1 MSIAVLFDCSAD
13 SLAQYDQ
20 CLELCP
26 ELADQPARP
35 YHMCMP
41 SGTGFLVIDVWESP
55 EAFARFGEVL
65 GRRSA
70 RSTCSQRRMSARSTG
85 SSRGN
90 RPAPPGEFPPGP
102 APPGSAPAAS
112 ASAHPDSPG
121 QARRGKTATGS
132 PDDSHRGAELADM
145 CTSTEPDGPT
155 EHSKYSALSACL
167 LYSVRYGT

>member
-65 GRRSA
+65 GPVLGQVNLQPTPDVRQIHQIIA
-70 RSTCSQRRMSARSTG
+70 REPASTTG
-85 SSRGN
+85 
-90 RPAPPGEFPPGP
+90 
-102 APPGSAPAAS
+102 
-112 ASAHPDSPG
+112 
-121 QARRGKTATGS
+121 
-132 PDDSHRGAELADM
+132 
-145 CTSTEPDGPT
+145 
-155 EHSKYSALSACL
+155 
-167 LYSVRYGT
+167 